1 MAYFESTYR
10 VSYGDTDQMGV
21 VYYANYLELFERGRT
36 DMLREAGL
44 PYRKM
49 EEMGLIL
56 PVREAHCDYLASAE
70 YDDLLTLRSYIVE
83 AKGATL
89 KIATEIYRDTQL
101 LVKGYVVL
109 VCVDKDTRR
118 VIRIPDYVK
127 EKCNELMLEA

>member
-21 VYYANYLELFERGRT
+21 VYYANYLELFELGRT

-89 KIATEIYRDTQL
+89 KIATENYRDPQL

-109 VCVDKDTRR
+109 VCVDKNTRR

-127 EKCNELMLEA
+127 EKCKELMLEA

>member
-1 MAYFESTYR
+1 MHGAGAGGLFAVAEDP
-10 VSYGDTDQMGV
+10 YGQV
-21 VYYANYLELFERGRT
+21 
-36 DMLREAGL
+36 L
-44 PYRKM
+44 PWRRSKDFVKQKLVDHYRKM

-109 VCVDKDTRR
+109 VCVDKNTRR

-127 EKCNELMLEA
+127 EKCKELMLEA